1 MQALSKPKMRWGVLG
16 VAKIAIEK
24 IVPAI
29 SAGEAGEVVAIASRS
44 IDKARAAA
52 AHLAIPRAY
61 GSYEELLADPAVDII
76 YNPLPNHLHVPWS
89 IRAMEAG
96 KHVLCEKPIAVTAA
110 EAALLLEARARSGR
124 LVQEAVMVR
133 THPRWLGAREI
144 VRSGRLGELRAMTG
158 FFSYFNDSPENVRN
172 RPGMGGGGLLDIGFY
187 PITMARFIFASE
199 PVRVMGLLEMDDR
212 FGVDRLASAILEF
225 PRGHA
230 IFTCSTRLVAHQA
243 ADILGTRGRIGIEM
257 PWSMPSDRPSRL
269 LLDDGSHLTKATLEE
284 VWFPA
289 CDQWGVHCDRFSAAV
304 ANGESAPVP
313 IEDAVA
319 NMRVI
324 DAIFRSAQSGGWETP

>member
-1 MQALSKPKMRWGVLG
+1 MRTEACRATRVRGDQSDRVLDLRN
-16 VAKIAIEK
+16 
-24 IVPAI
+24 
-29 SAGEAGEVVAIASRS
+29 SCLDR
-44 IDKARAAA
+44 
-52 AHLAIPRAY
+52 
-61 GSYEELLADPAVDII
+61 
-76 YNPLPNHLHVPWS
+76 
-89 IRAMEAG
+89 
-96 KHVLCEKPIAVTAA
+96 
-110 EAALLLEARARSGR
+110 
-124 LVQEAVMVR
+124 
-133 THPRWLGAREI
+133 
-144 VRSGRLGELRAMTG
+144 RLGELRAMTG

-230 IFTCSTRLVAHQA
+230 IFTCSTQLVAHQA